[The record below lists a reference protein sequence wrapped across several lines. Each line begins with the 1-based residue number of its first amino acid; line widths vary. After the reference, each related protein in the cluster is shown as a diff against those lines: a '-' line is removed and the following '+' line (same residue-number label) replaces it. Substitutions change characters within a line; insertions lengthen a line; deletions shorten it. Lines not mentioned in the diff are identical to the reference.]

1 MAKFSTKQLSKKY
14 DKWTGYGSGY
24 KSSSRSYGNS
34 SFWMDDDFLTKDSS
48 DSGAKVDIVK
58 LAGYKRAIANFVRIV
73 TNKDNINVLYSSGND
88 SYTDGNSVVI
98 SAKLDE
104 KEFDSTVGLALHEG
118 SHIALTDFKL
128 SKERFNHYRAYNTYL
143 ETLAEYIRSKGY
155 TIGSND
161 KWKIV
166 DKIKPLVNII
176 EDRRIDR
183 FVYESA
189 PGYHGYYQ
197 ALYDKYFNAKE
208 IDNALKSGKFNKQTW
223 EDYEFHITNFANPNR
238 TIDILPGLR
247 TIWNTISIHT
257 INRLKSTSEVF
268 DVAAK
273 VFMLLVDQLGWEDQN
288 NKTQTQ
294 PSKGKGQGADQ
305 DGEETDSE
313 FGTDGEE
320 NDEMGSAD
328 PNLDIPE
335 GMSGSNSSQDSKN
348 SMGTGDGED
357 EEEAEEDKPAK
368 DPKQAAKE
376 RQEAKKL
383 EDAIKKQKDFLNG
396 NIKKKKLSRNEA
408 DKVNAAA
415 ESNMEYSSVGGDFIN
430 ETGNKIKGSTTQCM
444 VIRGIKQSMIDS
456 NLLGRHLDAS
466 DQYDK
471 RVERGYQNDYVAE
484 GITLGTLLGKRLK
497 TRDEDRSLKTTR
509 METGRI
515 DRRLIA
521 EIGFGNDKVFNQIIH
536 NTVTPSLIHISLDAS
551 GSMSGTKWEA
561 AMKTSVAIAKAA
573 SMVSSLDCIISVR
586 GSFGDWGHQC
596 PLMWVVYD
604 SRKDTFASARNKFKM
619 VQPAGGTPEGLCY
632 QAVMT
637 DIVKSANG
645 KEAFFINICDGEP
658 GYSDKSLSYG
668 GEYAIQ
674 HTAAQVKKMNAA
686 GIKTLGYFVCDS
698 NKESYMNRSKD
709 QFRRMYGTSSEF
721 IDTNNLTQLSHSL
734 NKLFIR
740 K

>member
-1 MAKFSTKQLSKKY
+1 MARFSTKQLSKKY
-14 DKWTGYGSGY
+14 DKWTGYESGY

-34 SFWMDDDFLTKDSS
+34 SFWMDDDFLTKDRS
-48 DSGAKVDIVK
+48 DAGSKVDIVK

-88 SYTDGNSVVI
+88 SYTDGKSVVI

-118 SHIALTDFKL
+118 SHIALTDFTL
-128 SKERFNHYRAYNTYL
+128 SKNRFDYYGSDPYL
-143 ETLAEYIRSKGY
+143 DTLVEYIRSKGY
-155 TIGSND
+155 SIDSEHL

-166 DKIKPLVNII
+166 NKLKPLVNII

-183 FVYESA
+183 FVYDSA
-189 PGYHGYYQ
+189 PGYQGYYQ
-197 ALYDKYFNAKE
+197 ALYDRYFNAKE

-238 TIDILPGLR
+238 TLNILPGLR
-247 TIWNTISIHT
+247 TIWDTISIHT

-273 VFMLLVDQLGWEDQN
+273 VFMLLVDQLGWEGQN
-288 NKTQTQ
+288 NNTQNQ
-294 PSKGKGQGADQ
+294 PSKGKDNGAEQ
-305 DGEETDSE
+305 DEKDTNSE
-313 FGTDGEE
+313 VGTDGEE

-328 PNLDIPE
+328 ANLDIPKS
-335 GMSGSNSSQDSKN
+335 MSGSKSTQDSKN
-348 SMGTGDGED
+348 SLS
-357 EEEAEEDKPAK
+357 EEEEDAPAK

-396 NIKKKKLSRNEA
+396 NIKKKKLSRSEA
-408 DKVNAAA
+408 AKVNAAA

-430 ETGNKIKGSTTQCM
+430 DTGNTVKGDTTQCM
-444 VIRGIKQSMIDS
+444 VIKGIKQSMIDS
-456 NLLGRHLDAS
+456 NLLGAHLTPS

-471 RVERGYQNDYVAE
+471 RVERRYQKDYVAE
-484 GITLGTLLGKRLK
+484 GIALGTMLGKRLK
-497 TRDEDRSLKTTR
+497 TRDEDRTLKTTR

-521 EIGFGNDKVFNQIIH
+521 ELGFGNDKVFNQIIH

-551 GSMSGTKWEA
+551 GSMGGSKWEA

-586 GSFGDWGHQC
+586 GSFGDWSQQC

-604 SRKDTFASARNKFKM
+604 SRKDTFAIARSRFKM
-619 VQPAGGTPEGLCY
+619 VYPSGSTPEGLCY
-632 QAVMT
+632 QAVMK

-645 KEAFFINICDGEP
+645 KESFFINICDGEP
-658 GYSDKSLSYG
+658 GYSDRKMAYG
-668 GEYAIQ
+668 GDYAIQ

-686 GIKTLGYFVCDS
+686 GIKTLGYFVCEDKNS
-698 NKESYMNRSKD
+698 PYMSRSKD
-709 QFRRMYGTSSEF
+709 QFRRMYGTGSEF
-721 IDTNNLTQLSHSL
+721 IDTNNLTQLSQSL